1 MRHETS
7 NRHASPPAGVARSR
21 FTFHLRSGLWP
32 SRNVLQSATFRV
44 LYVPFIRRLFS
55 MQQVVIGPL
64 GNPLTLADLPRPG
77 TLRWVARR
85 KAEVVAAVE
94 GGLLSTET
102 ACAMY
107 TLSLDE
113 LLSWQQTLAR
123 RGIRALRI
131 RTLSERQHR
140 YSIR

>member
-1 MRHETS
+1 MPMRRRGRS
-7 NRHASPPAGVARSR
+7 NLIC
-21 FTFHLRSGLWP
+21 HLPLRLWP
-32 SRNVLQSATFRV
+32 SRNVPQSATFRV
-44 LYVPFIRRLFS
+44 LYVPFIRGLFS

-64 GNPLTLADLPRPG
+64 GNPITLADLPRPG

-113 LLSWQQTLAR
+113 LLSWQQTLTR
-123 RGIRALRI
+123 RGIRGLRI

-140 YSIR
+140 YIR

>member
-1 MRHETS
+1 M
-7 NRHASPPAGVARSR
+7 
-21 FTFHLRSGLWP
+21 
-32 SRNVLQSATFRV
+32 QS
-44 LYVPFIRRLFS
+44 
-55 MQQVVIGPL
+55 VVTGPL

-94 GGLLSTET
+94 GGLLQHQDRFR
-102 ACAMY
+102 MY

-113 LLSWQQTLAR
+113 LLSWQQTLAG
-123 RGIRALRI
+123 RGIRGLRI

-140 YSIR
+140 FSIR

>member
-1 MRHETS
+1 
-7 NRHASPPAGVARSR
+7 
-21 FTFHLRSGLWP
+21 
-32 SRNVLQSATFRV
+32 
-44 LYVPFIRRLFS
+44 
-55 MQQVVIGPL
+55 MQQVIIGPL

-113 LLSWQQTLAR
+113 LLSWQQTLAAR
-123 RGIRALRI
+123 HPGAANTNFERATAPIFTPLI
-131 RTLSERQHR
+131 QPCADHAEGP
-140 YSIR
+140 

>member
-1 MRHETS
+1 MFF
-7 NRHASPPAGVARSR
+7 NQP
-21 FTFHLRSGLWP
+21 RSGDCM
-32 SRNVLQSATFRV
+32 S
-44 LYVPFIRRLFS
+44 PFIRRLFS

-64 GNPLTLADLPRPG
+64 GNPITLANLPRPG

-113 LLSWQQTLAR
+113 LLSWQQTLTR
-123 RGIRALRI
+123 RGIRGLRI

-140 YSIR
+140 YIR